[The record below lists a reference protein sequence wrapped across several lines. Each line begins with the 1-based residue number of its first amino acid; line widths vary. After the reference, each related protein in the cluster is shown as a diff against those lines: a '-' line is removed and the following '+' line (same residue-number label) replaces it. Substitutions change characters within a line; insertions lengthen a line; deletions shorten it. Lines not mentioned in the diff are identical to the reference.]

1 MFIMLY
7 QLIFCL
13 LVIVISIFGS
23 WGLTPIVRRLAVRK
37 KLFDIPN
44 GRSSH
49 SIPIPRIGG
58 VAILLSF
65 LFTCVSASIISFFW
79 LPLVPVA
86 MDNTM
91 IVLSG
96 GIFISLVGL
105 YDDVNG
111 MCPWRKLGLQIV
123 IAVYAVSLGTKIDLS
138 AFLVNTYLA
147 PYSVGL
153 SFIVSVFWIVS
164 IINAVNLMDGLDG
177 LAGGICIIAMSALFI
192 LLYVAGSLVSPII
205 ALALIGSVLGFLYH
219 NYHPANIFM
228 GDTGSLFLGF
238 VLATFPLP
246 LSFTTEN
253 SFGIWLIPLC
263 VLYLPIFDMTSCFVR
278 RICEGRSPF
287 SADKEHLHHRIYSKH
302 CDGNRKSYRKTVHR
316 LYGIAV
322 VFTLLSVVPFMQLKF
337 CNLLVV
343 FGVLAMTINLLIRYH
358 YLAPVFEA
366 IKVKRKGAYT
376 HVGSISKHPISPVV
390 RSQRTVSRVREEETV
405 SV

>member
-1 MFIMLY
+1 
-7 QLIFCL
+7 
-13 LVIVISIFGS
+13 
-23 WGLTPIVRRLAVRK
+23 VRRFAIRR

-44 GRSSH
+44 NRSSH
-49 SIPIPRIGG
+49 PVPIPRIGG
-58 VAILLSF
+58 IAILFSF
-65 LFTCVSASIISFFW
+65 LFVCILASIVSSCV
-79 LPLVPVA
+79 LPLIPV
-86 MDNTM
+86 DVSNT
-91 IVLSG
+91 IVVLSG

-105 YDDVNG
+105 YDDING
-111 MCPWRKLGLQIV
+111 MSPWRKLGLQVIV
-123 IAVYAVSLGTKIDLS
+123 AVYAVSLGLKIDLS

-147 PYSVGL
+147 PYSVAI
-153 SFIVSVFWIVS
+153 SSVVSVIWIVS

-177 LAGGICIIAMSALFI
+177 LAGGICIIAMSALFV

-246 LSFTTEN
+246 LSVTTGN

-263 VLYLPIFDMTSCFVR
+263 VLYLPIFDMISCFIR
-278 RICEGRSPF
+278 RVCEGRSPF
-287 SADKEHLHHRIYSKH
+287 SADKKHLHHRIYLKH
-302 CDGNRKSYRKTVHR
+302 CNGNRRSYRKTVHR

-322 VFTLLSVVPFMQLKF
+322 VFTLLSVVPFMQFKF

-343 FGVLAMTINLLIRYH
+343 FGVLAMTVNLMIRYH
-358 YLAPVFEA
+358 YLDPVFEA
-366 IKVKRKGAYT
+366 VRAKQKNVCKP
-376 HVGSISKHPISPVV
+376 VVPISKNVVHHVV
-390 RSQRTVSRVREEETV
+390 RNQRSVSDVREKEPV